1 MLHKPTSKSKTDPPL
16 SPRIN
21 AYNQGGGAI
30 IEVDEGVKRL
40 RKKGGSGKK
49 GRGKGMEEA
58 VEISRITPVVPRTDD
73 AYGSPDESPGRGEY
87 DDGIEKTREENEIN
101 ENETAN
107 NKTTDQ

>member
-1 MLHKPTSKSKTDPPL
+1 MLHKPTSKSTTDPPL
-16 SPRIN
+16 SPRVN
-21 AYNQGGGAI
+21 TYNQGGGAI

-40 RKKGGSGKK
+40 RKKRGNSKK

-58 VEISRITPVVPRTDD
+58 VEISRITPVIPRTDD
-73 AYGSPDESPGRGEY
+73 AYGSLDESPGRGEY